1 MLAIEHPLV
10 VVEKTLVTTL
20 EDRVKKVEVNGFH
33 GIWFD
38 SLVSRSDFVP
48 GIHFVEEVRERLIS
62 FLLSGSEAGAERIAV
77 DILLTEHVK
86 QDCNTFINVV
96 HRHDHV
102 RDCAHSHVLH
112 HGEDLDASGRL
123 A

>member
-48 GIHFVEEVRERLIS
+48 SIHFVEEVGSYFSSIHIINKLRGIS
-62 FLLSGSEAGAERIAV
+62 NWTIFQA
-77 DILLTEHVK
+77 
-86 QDCNTFINVV
+86 
-96 HRHDHV
+96 
-102 RDCAHSHVLH
+102 
-112 HGEDLDASGRL
+112 
-123 A
+123 